1 MQAVNIQTTQNVQL
15 EYPLA
20 GVGERL
26 LAFAIDL
33 VIVGSFYL
41 FVSALLNAT
50 GLDFTLSIALI
61 IGIVAYLYRFV
72 MELLFNGQTVGKI
85 AFNIKVVKLDGSNP
99 SIAAYFLRWLL
110 EPIDFG
116 IVGLA
121 VLTIILTRNGQ
132 RVGDLL
138 AGTTVIKVKRVSS
151 VNMQNKVIMEKVEEG
166 YEPTFVD
173 AASLTDHEI
182 RLIKASLAA
191 YRDDALSAPIDTLST
206 KIKDKYNIKSEMPPV
221 KLLYTLMRDHA
232 YYVSQ

>member
-33 VIVGSFYL
+33 IIIGSFYL
-41 FVSALLNAT
+41 IVSTVLS
-50 GLDFTLSIALI
+50 GIGVDFTMSIALLI
-61 IGIVAYLYRFV
+61 AIVAYLYRFI
-72 MELLFNGQTVGKI
+72 MELAFNGQTIGKI
-85 AFNIKVVKLDGSNP
+85 ALNIKVVKLDGSSP
-99 SIAAYFLRWLL
+99 SVAAYFLRWLL
-110 EPIDFG
+110 EPIDFA

-121 VLTIILTRNGQ
+121 VLSIILTRNGQ

-138 AGTTVIKVKRVSS
+138 AGTTVIKVKRVST

-166 YEPTFVD
+166 YVPTFID
-173 AASLTDHEI
+173 AASLTDQEI
-182 RLIKASLAA
+182 RLIKASLGA
-191 YRDDALSAPIDTLST
+191 YREDALSGPIERLSS
-206 KIKDKYNIKSEMPPV
+206 KMKEKYGIASDMPPV
-221 KLLYTLMRDHA
+221 KFLYTLMRDHA